1 MNILGPEF
9 LIFGVDDVDGCVK
22 CGTDYGLKCVDR
34 SASGAV
40 LEALDGTG
48 VMVHKASDAGLAPAT
63 AATPNLRETRYGV
76 ADKATLDAI
85 GKSLS
90 TDRDVTPLPG
100 GVLRSTDADGYPISF
115 QVTTR
120 RALKLPHYGYNVPGQ
135 APGRALNEIATANGR
150 EPLPLTLSHVVMFTR
165 DRQASERFYQ
175 ERLGFRSVDYLEPL
189 GPFMRPAG
197 TTDHHTL
204 FLIQAPPRGVEHFTF
219 HFAGASEVLEGGWRF
234 AKQGYKT
241 FWGPGRHILGSN
253 YFWYFRSPFGG
264 NIEFDADMDLHD
276 DGWQPRHLTA
286 AEDTTQV
293 FNVHSA
299 DKWIPMGKPHP

>member
-1 MNILGPEF
+1 VE
-9 LIFGVDDVDGCVK
+9 
-22 CGTDYGLKCVDR
+22 R

-48 VMVHKASDAGLAPAT
+48 LMVHKASDAGLAPAT

-85 GKSLS
+85 GTALAS
-90 TDRDVTPLPG
+90 DREVTQLPG
-100 GVLRSTDADGYPISF
+100 GVLRSADADGYPISF
-115 QVTTR
+115 QVTR
-120 RALKLPHYGYNVPGQ
+120 RRKLQIPHFGYNVPGQ
-135 APGRALNEIATANGR
+135 EPGRAVNEIATANGR

-165 DRQASERFYQ
+165 DKVASERFYS
-175 ERLGFRSVDYLEPL
+175 ERLGFRTVDVFDNA

-197 TTDHHTL
+197 TLDHHTL
-204 FLIQAPPRGVEHFTF
+204 FLIQAPPRGLEHFTF

-234 AKQGYKT
+234 ARKGYKS

-276 DGWQPRHLTA
+276 DSWKPRHFTA
-286 AEDTTQV
+286 SQDTSQV
-293 FNVHSA
+293 FNLQFA
-299 DKWIPMGKPHP
+299 DKWFPMGPPR